1 MDRFSRVFRIPRD
14 RAHSVV
20 VMVLA
25 QAINAAAIIAV
36 TQVYAPGVFG
46 SFATQFAIAAVVA
59 GVSSLRLE
67 LAVATAGETDAAALV
82 RAACRLNLWAGAV
95 VAVGAAAVNT
105 ALHRPVLAE
114 AVALGAATAA
124 LGVAN
129 TLMYAR
135 VRDRNYRMVAVSKLV
150 TATVQAAAQLGLGLF
165 SPTAAVLLTGSALSY
180 AASAALLYRRT
191 KPHGSTKLGT
201 LDVLRQHRAFVV
213 AATPAAVAN
222 TATMNLPVFV
232 AAAAGGGAAAAHFA
246 IAMRVGVMPSAL
258 FGQALMPIMF
268 GEIAHRL
275 RSEPSRA
282 LGGYD
287 RALLLLS
294 ALGCV
299 CLTTLAIAVNG
310 GDFLLG
316 PDWAGIG
323 PTLLVLTPFLISQ
336 FAVTPLTQ
344 SLCAAGKVRQQ
355 LLWDAGRLAASAA
368 TLLPAVF
375 GWLHLSTSMAMFS
388 AVMVIAYAGH
398 VALSR
403 AALRAAAD
411 RPADQATALTD
422 ERKDKAHVHVPA

>member
-1 MDRFSRVFRIPRD
+1 MSTMNRFSRVFRIPRD
-14 RAHSVV
+14 RVHSVI

-25 QAINAAAIIAV
+25 QAINAAAIVAV
-36 TQVYAPGVFG
+36 TQVYAPGAFG

-59 GVSSLRLE
+59 GISSLRLE
-67 LAVATAGETDAAALV
+67 LAIATAAEADAAALI
-82 RAACRLNLWAGAV
+82 RAACRLNLWAGAI
-95 VAVGAAAVNT
+95 VAVGAAAVN
-105 ALHRPVLAE
+105 AILQRAVFAE
-114 AVALGAATAA
+114 VAALGAVTAA

-135 VRDRNYRMVAVSKLV
+135 VRDRNYRTVAVSKLV
-150 TATVQAAAQLGLGLF
+150 TATVQAAAQIGLGLL
-165 SPTAAVLLTGSALSY
+165 SPTASVLLAGSALSY
-180 AASAALLYRRT
+180 AASAALLFRRL
-191 KPHGSTKLGT
+191 KPDGSVKLGT
-201 LDVLRQHRAFVV
+201 IDVLRQHRTFVV
-213 AATPAAVAN
+213 AATPAAIAN

-232 AAAAGGGAAAAHFA
+232 AAAAGGSAAAAHFA

-268 GEIAHRL
+268 GEVAHRL

-287 RALLLLS
+287 RALTILV

-299 CLTTLAIAVNG
+299 CLTTLALAVNG
-310 GDFLLG
+310 GGFLLG

-355 LLWDAGRLAASAA
+355 LLWDVGRLAASAA
-368 TLLPAVF
+368 TLLPAVL
-375 GWLHLSTSMAMFS
+375 GWLNLSTSMAMFS
-388 AVMVIAYAGH
+388 AVMVIAYGGH

-403 AALRAAAD
+403 TALRAAAD
-411 RPADQATALTD
+411 RPTADTD
-422 ERKDKAHVHVPA
+422 ERNDKAHVHVSA